1 MVGSRH
7 RIATGTDLTQILTV
21 TPSPALDLSTSTE
34 RIVPFSKL
42 RCAPARRDP
51 GGGGINVARVVHR
64 LGGDVLAVFPAGG
77 ASGGLL
83 SRLLAGEGVPTLEI
97 AAREETRQD
106 ITVFERTTGMQFRF
120 VLPGAA
126 LDEPEWHRCLDAIRR
141 PSPMPGMIVASG
153 SLPPGVPDDFY
164 GQVVRLARST
174 DARTVVDAS
183 GPALKAALE
192 EGPFLIKPNLREFQE
207 LVGEPLTDE
216 AGWIRAGRSLI
227 ERGKAELIALTLGHR
242 GALLIARDAAW
253 HAEGPPIKTASV
265 VGAGD
270 SFTGAMAWSLCA
282 GHGLERALRY
292 GVAAGSAAVLNA
304 GTELCRP
311 ADIERLA
318 PDVIMRQA

>member
-1 MVGSRH
+1 V
-7 RIATGTDLTQILTV
+7 TQILTV
-21 TPSPALDLSTSTE
+21 TPNPALDLSTSTE

-42 RCAPARRDP
+42 RCASARHDP
-51 GGGGINVARVVHR
+51 GGGGINVARVVRR
-64 LGGDVLAVFPAGG
+64 LGGEVLAVFPVGG
-77 ASGGLL
+77 VSGGLL
-83 SRLLAGEGVPTLEI
+83 SRLLASEDVSTLEI
-97 AAREETRQD
+97 AAREETRQN

-126 LDEPEWHRCLDAIRR
+126 LDELEWRHCLDAIRR
-141 PSPMPGMIVASG
+141 PTPPAMIVASG

-164 GQVVRLARST
+164 GQVVRLARSMN
-174 DARTVVDAS
+174 ARAVVDAS
-183 GPALKAALE
+183 GPALKAALA

-207 LVGEPLTDE
+207 LVGEAVADE
-216 AGWIRAGRSLI
+216 EAWIRAGRSLI
-227 ERGKAELIALTLGHR
+227 ARGRAELIALTLGHR

-253 HAEGPPIKTASV
+253 HAEGPPLTVASV

-292 GVAAGSAAVLNA
+292 GVAAGSSAVLNP
-304 GTELCRP
+304 GTELCRL

-318 PDVIMRQA
+318 PDVVMRQV